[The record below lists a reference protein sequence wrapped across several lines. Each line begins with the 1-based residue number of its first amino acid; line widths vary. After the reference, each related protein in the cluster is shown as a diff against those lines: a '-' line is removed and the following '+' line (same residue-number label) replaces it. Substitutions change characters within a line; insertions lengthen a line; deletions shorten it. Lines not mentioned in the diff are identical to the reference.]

1 MRSIFSVRLTT
12 TTPSFSMGGGVSS
25 AENIIALAVVPRACA
40 ILFGEIKIPELKQ
53 NLLHEG
59 GLHAPVKKH
68 YAA

>member
-1 MRSIFSVRLTT
+1 
-12 TTPSFSMGGGVSS
+12 MGGGVSC
-25 AENIIALAVVPRACA
+25 AENILALAVVPRACA